1 MANDILNQIIQKH
14 KFYQSNFHR
23 LLRIMVMGGIVNFI
37 LILLLIYAFLKPDP
51 VRFFAVNSS
60 GQLEQLIAQNRVV
73 FTDKMVTNWVSMNIP
88 RIYDIDFLNYKQQMQ
103 QAKELFDQKGWRSFT
118 DAFGQI
124 IKQVVADKLVMTA
137 SMTGVPMIIAR
148 GKTEDSQL
156 WKIQLPILIQ
166 YQNSDK
172 ASDSNA
178 VITVVVMQS
187 IHAQRLYIAQLIQ
200 SDDGVKESK

>member
-1 MANDILNQIIQKH
+1 
-14 KFYQSNFHR
+14 
-23 LLRIMVMGGIVNFI
+23 
-37 LILLLIYAFLKPDP
+37 
-51 VRFFAVNSS
+51 
-60 GQLEQLIAQNRVV
+60 
-73 FTDKMVTNWVSMNIP
+73 
-88 RIYDIDFLNYKQQMQ
+88 MQ

-200 SDDGVKESK
+200 SDDGIKESK

>member
-51 VRFFAVNSS
+51 VRFFAVNNT

-73 FTDKMVTNWVSMNIP
+73 VTDDMVTSWVSMNIP

-118 DAFGQI
+118 DAFSQI

-137 SMTGVPMIIAR
+137 NMTGVPMIIAR
-148 GKTEDSQL
+148 GKTGDSQL

-172 ASDSNA
+172 ASTGHA
-178 VITVVVMQS
+178 VITVVVVQNH
-187 IHAQRLYIAQLIQ
+187 HAQRLYIAQLIH

>member
-148 GKTEDSQL
+148 GKTADSQL
-156 WKIQLPILIQ
+156 WKIQIPILIQ
-166 YQNSDK
+166 HQNSDK

-200 SDDGVKESK
+200 SDDGIKESK

>member
-118 DAFGQI
+118 DAFGQV
-124 IKQVVADKLVMTA
+124 IKQVVADKLVMTS

-156 WKIQLPILIQ
+156 WKIQIPILIQ

>member
-148 GKTEDSQL
+148 GKTADSQL
-156 WKIQLPILIQ
+156 WKIQIPILIQ
-166 YQNSDK
+166 HQNSDK

>member
-200 SDDGVKESK
+200 SDDGIKESK